1 MLSSLLLNKSV
12 RSLRGIAPNHLGR
25 VARGGSLG
33 NFTSSESRMSKMS
46 KTALSSSEEDSYKK
60 SAADEI
66 IEIVDIDN
74 KVLDPCKR
82 SVMREKKLI
91 HRATYA
97 LVKDSSNYF
106 YVQKRSKLKD
116 YCPGFWDPTP
126 GGVVA
131 AGESYEETNKR
142 EVEEEMGVPISTPMT
157 HMFDL
162 YYEDERIKCWG
173 DCWEITY
180 DGPLRLQLTE
190 VEEVE
195 KMSMEEILTRFDK
208 GEPFT
213 PDGIAFCR
221 EYVKRC
227 GRSPSV
233 MADKPTM
240 PDISFY

>member
-1 MLSSLLLNKSV
+1 MK
-12 RSLRGIAPNHLGR
+12 GR
-25 VARGGSLG
+25 
-33 NFTSSESRMSKMS
+33 E
-46 KTALSSSEEDSYKK
+46 TALSSTEEDDYKK
-60 SAADEI
+60 AAAEEV

-74 KVLDPCKR
+74 NVLEPCKR

-126 GGVVA
+126 GGVVG
-131 AGESYEETNKR
+131 AGESYEDTNKR
-142 EVEEEMGVPISTPMT
+142 EVEEEMGVPASTPMT

-162 YYEDERIKCWG
+162 YYEDQRLKCWG

-190 VEEVE
+190 VEAVE
-195 KMSMEEILTRFDK
+195 KMSMQEILDRFEA
-208 GEPFT
+208 GEKFT
-213 PDGIAFCR
+213 PDSIAFCK
-221 EYVKRC
+221 EYVQRC
-227 GRSPSV
+227 GGAPPV
-233 MADKPTM
+233 TEDKPATM
-240 PDISFY
+240 PDVSFY